1 MYKSLSKL
9 LIMMTILV
17 AFVGQ
22 AMASH
27 FLTFDDANVNQQVNI
42 QQQSAVEFDK
52 NNDAKATADTSND
65 VDDCCDTDCCEGEC
79 FCPANACVSMV
90 YLNNS
95 LDQSSLILINEFALA
110 TTQKNPQNIVSS
122 LYRPPIFTS

>member
-1 MYKSLSKL
+1 
-9 LIMMTILV
+9 MTILV

-27 FLTFDDANVNQQVNI
+27 FLTFDDASVVQQVDI

-52 NNDAKATADTSND
+52 NHDANAPADTSND

-79 FCPANACVSMV
+79 ICPANACISMV
-90 YLNNS
+90 YLDNS
-95 LDQSSLILINEFALA
+95 IAQSSLILISEFALA